1 MYGLKPV
8 PFKGRDT
15 QDYFN
20 KLLERLT
27 AAAAEAGAG
36 LMVLDGEFA
45 AATPALLARAD
56 EYRAKL
62 DEALNFTKPQ
72 FNESM
77 RSGHANM

>member
-1 MYGLKPV
+1 M
-8 PFKGRDT
+8 RMASD
-15 QDYFN
+15 
-20 KLLERLT
+20 
-27 AAAAEAGAG
+27 EAGQG
-36 LMVLDGEFA
+36 LMALDGEFA
-45 AATPALLARAD
+45 AATPALLARAE